1 MRKGNV
7 VKFFVV
13 GLIFSALSILSAVAV
28 AEEAEQASTVKAVSL
43 QNFEPKNGAEDEYFI
58 DIWKSESDFATDI
71 VHSGSRSLMTETGD
85 EWGGAIGIQPVSKD
99 GYADLSKA
107 KKVSIWVYDTIG
119 NNTIQLR
126 LKDVEGNGGSGND
139 NNFLWSTKST
149 KKDAWTQIKWSLNK
163 YPKVEDLDLTKI
175 SVLEIYLPKAG
186 VYYLDDLE
194 LVE

>member
-1 MRKGNV
+1 MHKGKV

-13 GLIFSALSILSAVAV
+13 GLMFSALTILSAV
-28 AEEAEQASTVKAVSL
+28 AEEAEQVSTAKAVSI
-43 QNFEPKNGAEDEYFI
+43 QNFEPKNGTEDDYFI
-58 DIWKSESDFATDI
+58 DIWKSESDFAADI

-85 EWGGAIGIQPVSKD
+85 EYGGTIGIKLASKD
-99 GYADLSKA
+99 DYVDMSKA
-107 KKVSIWVYDTIG
+107 KKISIWVYDTIG
-119 NNTIQLR
+119 NNSIQLR
-126 LKDVEGNGGSGND
+126 LKDIEGNGGSGND
-139 NNFLWSTKST
+139 DNFLWSTKST

-175 SVLEIYLPKAG
+175 SALELYLPKPG